1 MSLYNIGTKA
11 YCGLHQMVKSMLGHG
26 ATNVKMFDV
35 LQDEVNPEVLSELY
49 PVENVLYDDSVLLH
63 RESYRAVYP
72 SLCLGVSGGATN
84 EAWSDFIRSSKIPEG
99 YKGGGL
105 HYAGFIEGRGWCLP
119 SWIWTNAAL
128 VRMYC
133 NVGDLKSGHEIA
145 NRLLSFQEDCGG
157 WIVRNDYTLTDVVP
171 VLAPNDSSYIAN
183 NAMLSMYKI
192 TGEKRYLDSACRCA
206 DWIMASARPDGM
218 VPIGYDIKRKVWQ
231 KHNIVDTGFT
241 AALFASLY
249 EITQEPKYYDFLK
262 RFVASYIKLFYIPVK
277 KGFATS
283 LDSNDQQL
291 GGMFARGQAWALEG
305 IIPAYR
311 VLQDDNIRIVIEDT
325 ISTILRLQRLD
336 GGWAYNLTRPLMGE
350 DCKGIAVIAKALMEW
365 NEICPSEKLKD
376 AARRALEWC
385 RKHTAVNGQA
395 RGGIFSYCMEGAVV
409 HHLYTSTAFV
419 YASAYAI
426 EVENK
431 LKQSE

>member
-11 YCGLHQMVKSMLGHG
+11 YCGLHKITKQLLGHRP
-26 ATNVKMFDV
+26 TSVKMFDV
-35 LQDEVNPEVLSELY
+35 LPDDVSPADLSELY
-49 PVENVLYDDSVLLH
+49 PVENVLYTKAGSPQ
-63 RESYRAVYP
+63 RESYSAVYP
-72 SLCLGVSGGATN
+72 SVRLGVGGDATD
-84 EAWSDFIRSSKIPEG
+84 EAWGGFIRSSKIPEG

-105 HYAGFIEGRGWCLP
+105 HYAGFIEKRGWCLP

-133 NVGDLKSGHEIA
+133 NVGDLRSGQEIA
-145 NRLLSFQEDCGG
+145 NRLLSFQEESGG
-157 WIVRNDYTLTDVVP
+157 WIVRNDYTPAAVVP

-183 NAMLSMYKI
+183 NAMLSVYRA

-218 VPIGYDIKRKVWQ
+218 VPVGFDMKRNVWQ

-249 EITQEPKYYDFLK
+249 EITEEPKYYAFLK

-305 IIPAYR
+305 LIPAYR

-365 NEICPSEKLKD
+365 NEICPSENSKD

-431 LKQSE
+431 LK